1 MFHYSELIPRVQPQL
16 QKAGASS
23 GLSMIDI
30 LEQGTRSNMS
40 IC

>member
-16 QKAGASS
+16 QKASAS
-23 GLSMIDI
+23 GLSVIEI